1 VALHEL
7 DVLDKR
13 ELIVLT
19 GGTSRRFGSD
29 KSVARIGDKSTLEWI
44 VSTVPPDLPIIIVG
58 PQPTMSWNHPA
69 GIRVVRESPIG
80 GGPVAGLFAGLQI
93 ATATMLLL
101 VATDMPFV
109 MTDLLGLVEDARE
122 ALEGADCIL
131 YRDNEGFLQ
140 PLAGLYKSAAL
151 RVRFAEI
158 GDPYGQSMRQFI
170 SGLKVH
176 ELTMSKELSEA
187 FLDIDTVEQLSAA
200 NTYANRY
207 GSKHD

>member
-1 VALHEL
+1 VAHHKIDIL
-7 DVLDKR
+7 DDR
-13 ELIVLT
+13 ELILLT

-29 KSVARIGDKSTLEWI
+29 KSVARIGDKSSLEWI
-44 VSTVPPDLPIIIVG
+44 VGAVPPDLPIIIVG
-58 PQPTMSWNHPA
+58 PQPTISWNHPA

-93 ATATMLLL
+93 TTATMVLL

-109 MTDLLGLVEDARE
+109 MTHLLGLVEDARE
-122 ALEGADCIL
+122 ALEGAECIL

-151 RVRFAEI
+151 RVRFAKI
-158 GDPYGQSMRQFI
+158 GDPYGQSMRQFVA
-170 SGLKVH
+170 GLKVH
-176 ELTMSKELSEA
+176 ELTMSKELAEA

-207 GSKHD
+207 GSKYD